1 VNPVLAA
8 LRMQVRDIGSPDP
21 TVATGLDFDDLYE
34 EHFDYVWRTARRLG
48 APASALDDVVQDAF
62 VVVYRRLPQFDGSAL
77 RAWLFVIVRNVVRD
91 VRRTLR
97 RKPGH
102 TPSESDELLAL
113 LADPMRGTPEDITAS
128 NESLRLVE
136 LLLEALSD
144 EKREVLVL
152 TEFDELSAPEIALAL
167 KIPLNTVYSRLR
179 AARADFGAAWERA
192 ETSARAGTR
201 RDPRHGG
208 SP

>member
-1 VNPVLAA
+1 MNPVLAA
-8 LRMQVRDIGSPDP
+8 LRMQTPEAGSSDP
-21 TVATGLDFDDLYE
+21 TVAHALDFDQLYE

-62 VVVYRRLPQFDGSAL
+62 VVVYRRLPHFDGSAL

-91 VRRTLR
+91 VRRALR

-102 TPSESDELLAL
+102 TPSESDELFAL
-113 LADPMRGTPEDITAS
+113 LADPKRGTPEEITAS

-152 TEFDELSAPEIALAL
+152 TEFDELSAPEIAGTL
-167 KIPLNTVYSRLR
+167 KIPVNTVYSRLR
-179 AARADFGAAWERA
+179 AARADFAVAWEKA
-192 ETSARAGTR
+192 ETSARTSTRPGTR
-201 RDPRHGG
+201 QGATP
-208 SP
+208 